1 MAADARSIVDP
12 YDLERFVRAQNDA
25 GTYSRALEEL
35 CAGRKET
42 HWMWFVFPQIEGLGK
57 SDIAQRYAVRGMDEA
72 KRYLAHD
79 VLGPRLREATEAV
92 MQHRDKTLRDI
103 FWEPDDLKFRSSV
116 TLFEAAGGGAL
127 FGEALEA
134 FCGGE
139 RDEKTLGRIERCS

>member
-1 MAADARSIVDP
+1 MAADAPSVVDKH
-12 YDLERFVRAQNDA
+12 DLERFVRAQNDA
-25 GTYSRALEEL
+25 GTYGRALEEL
-35 CAGRKET
+35 RAGRKET

-57 SDIAQRYAVRGMDEA
+57 SEIAQRYAVRGTEEA
-72 KRYLAHD
+72 ERYLAHD
-79 VLGPRLREATEAV
+79 VLGPRLREATGAV
-92 MQHRDKTLRDI
+92 MQHRDKALKDI

-139 RDEKTLGRIERCS
+139 RDEKTLRRVSK